1 MKRIFLIGALSAASL
16 LPLGAQNNGGID
28 DAMLQRIRAAYR
40 DTPADRALR
49 NAICNN
55 DIRKLVVNQPNRG
68 EIDACFSHRVPSK
81 GITDQQQSGRCW
93 LFSGLNVLR
102 ARMIARYGL
111 GAFEFSQN
119 YCFFWDQLEKANLFL
134 QGVIDTRDLPR
145 EDRTV
150 EWLFKNPLS
159 DGGQFTGVADIVGKY
174 GLVPKEAMPETYSS
188 EHTAQ
193 MAGLLKLK
201 LREYGL
207 SLREAARGGVK
218 RADLEA
224 RKTEML
230 GVIYR
235 MLVLNLGSRPCALG
249 GRAATATVVRSIR
262 ANIRPARST
271 TPMSPTISPAITSC

>member
-1 MKRIFLIGALSAASL
+1 MKRIVLIGAFAVSSL
-16 LPLGAQNNGGID
+16 LPLGAQNDGGISD
-28 DAMLQRIRAAYR
+28 GMLQRIRASYE

-55 DIRKLVVNQPNRG
+55 DIRKLVVNQPNQG
-68 EIDACFSHRVPSK
+68 EIDTYFSHRVPSK
-81 GITDQQQSGRCW
+81 GVTDQQQSGRCW

-134 QGVIDTRDLPR
+134 QGVIDTRDAPR

-159 DGGQFTGVADIVGKY
+159 DGGQFTGVADIVSKY

-193 MAGLLKLK
+193 MASLLKLK

-207 SLREAARGGVK
+207 SLR
-218 RADLEA
+218 
-224 RKTEML
+224 
-230 GVIYR
+230 
-235 MLVLNLGSRPCALG
+235 
-249 GRAATATVVRSIR
+249 
-262 ANIRPARST
+262 
-271 TPMSPTISPAITSC
+271 